1 MASPDEK
8 RAEALG
14 MLIGESILVVTRS
27 DQLNLFGQTFRP
39 VFAGRV
45 REVGEGHLTLDPVT
59 IKMVTAPFFQFPV
72 PLSIPL
78 ENIAHFTRNF
88 APDKVFPLT

>member
-1 MASPDEK
+1 MASSDEK

-14 MLIGESILVVTRS
+14 MMIGESILVVTRS

-39 VFAGRV
+39 VFAGTL

-78 ENIAHFTRNF
+78 ENIAHFTRKF

>member
-1 MASPDEK
+1 MALSDEQ
-8 RAEALG
+8 RAKELG
-14 MLIGESILVVTRS
+14 MLIGESVLVVTKS

-39 VFAGRV
+39 IFVGTL

-59 IKMVTAPFFQFPV
+59 VKMVTAPFFQFPV

-88 APDKVFPLT
+88 AADKVFPLT

>member
-1 MASPDEK
+1 MTSTNES
-8 RAEALG
+8 RAAELG
-14 MLIGESILVVTRS
+14 VVIGESILVVTKS

-39 VFAGRV
+39 IFAGTV

-59 IKMVTAPFFQFPV
+59 IKMVTAPFFTFPT

-88 APDKVFPLT
+88 GPEKVFPLT